1 MHFDLTDL
9 RLFLHVTDANNIS
22 RGAEK
27 AHMAVSSASERIAR
41 LESSLGA
48 ALLERQ
54 HRGVRPTPA
63 GLTLR
68 DHARTILGDVE
79 RMIAELS
86 EHAKGLRG
94 HVRIL
99 SNTSAATEF
108 LPPIISGYLLSNPQ
122 IDIELEELP
131 SHEIVRRV
139 AMGLADAGIVADSF
153 NLGELQ
159 TFQFASDQIVLAVP
173 SQHPLAE
180 RETVK
185 LHDLVHYEFVG
196 LPSASALQE
205 HIEHNAARIGHTLKT
220 RIRLATFDGICRLVE
235 NGVGIAIVPEAA
247 ASRCRRSMAIAVIK
261 LADHWATRQLR
272 ICVSDLEG
280 LNPHARQVVEY
291 LRNTAARN
299 TAPVSV
305 C

>member
-1 MHFDLTDL
+1 M
-9 RLFLHVTDANNIS
+9 
-22 RGAEK
+22 
-27 AHMAVSSASERIAR
+27 
-41 LESSLGA
+41 
-48 ALLERQ
+48 
-54 HRGVRPTPA
+54 PA
-63 GLTLR
+63 P
-68 DHARTILGDVE
+68 
-79 RMIAELS
+79 EL
-86 EHAKGLRG
+86 APA
-94 HVRIL
+94 
-99 SNTSAATEF
+99 AAT
-108 LPPIISGYLLSNPQ
+108 
-122 IDIELEELP
+122 
-131 SHEIVRRV
+131 R
-139 AMGLADAGIVADSF
+139 GIKCTSI

-185 LHDLVHYEFVG
+185 LHDLVDYEFVG

-205 HIEHNAARIGHTLKT
+205 HIEHNAARIGHTLKI

-247 ASRCRRSMAIAVIK
+247 ASRCRRSMAIAVVK
-261 LADHWATRQLR
+261 LADNWATRQLR

-291 LRNTAARN
+291 LRNTAAQK
-299 TAPVSV
+299 TAPVSI

>member
-9 RLFLHVTDANNIS
+9 RLFLHVTDAGNIS
-22 RGAEK
+22 RGAER

-41 LESSLGA
+41 LESSLGVV
-48 ALLERQ
+48 LLERQ
-54 HRGVRPTPA
+54 HRGVRPTAA

-68 DHARTILGDVE
+68 NHARTILGEVD
-79 RMIAELS
+79 RTLADLS

-108 LPPIISGYLLSNPQ
+108 LPPIISGYLLSNPR
-122 IDIELEELP
+122 IDIELQELP

-139 AMGLADAGIVADSF
+139 AAGLADAGIVADSF
-153 NLGELQ
+153 DLGELQ
-159 TFQFASDQIVLAVP
+159 TFPFASDQLVLAVP
-173 SQHPLAE
+173 SRHSLAE
-180 RETVK
+180 RETAM
-185 LHDLVHYEFVG
+185 LHDVVHCEFVG
-196 LPSASALQE
+196 LPSASALQK
-205 HIEHNAARIGHTLKT
+205 HIEHNAARLGHTLKT

-247 ASRCRRSMAIAVIK
+247 ADRCCGNMAITVVR
-261 LADHWATRQLR
+261 LVDQWATRQLR

-280 LNPHARQVVEY
+280 LDSHARQVVDY
-291 LRNTAARN
+291 LRNSTA
-299 TAPVSV
+299 
-305 C
+305 

>member
-22 RGAEK
+22 RGAER
-27 AHMAVSSASERIAR
+27 AHMAVSSASERIAK
-41 LESSLGA
+41 LESSLGV
-48 ALLERQ
+48 ALLERL

-63 GLTLR
+63 GLALR
-68 DHARTILGDVE
+68 NHARTILGDTE
-79 RMIAELS
+79 RMLAELS
-86 EHAKGLRG
+86 EHARGLRG

-139 AMGLADAGIVADSF
+139 ALGLADAGIVADTF

-159 TFQFASDQIVLAVP
+159 TFPLASDRIVLAVP
-173 SQHPLAE
+173 SRHPLANC
-180 RETVK
+180 ETAM
-185 LHDLVHYEFVG
+185 LHDVVHYEFVG

-205 HIEHNAARIGHTLKT
+205 HVEHNAARIGHTLKT

-247 ASRCRRSMAIAVIK
+247 AIRCCRSMAIAVVR
-261 LADHWATRQLR
+261 LVDRWATRQLR
-272 ICVSDLEG
+272 ICVSDVEG

-291 LRNTAARN
+291 LRSSAA
-299 TAPVSV
+299 
-305 C
+305 